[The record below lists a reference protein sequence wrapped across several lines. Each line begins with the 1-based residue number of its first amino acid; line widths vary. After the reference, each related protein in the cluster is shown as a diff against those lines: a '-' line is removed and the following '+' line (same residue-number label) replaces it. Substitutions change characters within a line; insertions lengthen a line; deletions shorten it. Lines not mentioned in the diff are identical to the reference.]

1 MNKPVEKGLKG
12 AAAASATARQA
23 TQQTGPKKPLNHDRT
38 APQAS
43 EMAAA
48 FTPDGRPRFASAES
62 PLPGSA
68 ETIWRGAQELL
79 RTLLNSDIYNL
90 WFASICAGELRDDSI
105 TLLVANDFCE
115 VWLKDNYLDVLQTA
129 LMHSSGRE
137 LTVEFK
143 ASGAHLLTARPAIE
157 LPAAPS
163 IEVEELSDKG
173 SKNGDHLFN
182 PKNTFET
189 FVVGNNNNFAHAAA
203 LAVAGAPGR
212 SYNPLFLYGG
222 VGLGKTHLLHAIGQY
237 VTLHK
242 KGARVAYV
250 SSEKFTNEYID
261 GIQNN
266 QLVRFRKKYRQT
278 DVLLIDDIQFLAGKE
293 RIQEEFFHTFNA
305 LHESHKQIVLTC
317 DRPASE
323 IQNLEH
329 RLVSRFEWGLVT
341 DLQPPDIETRV
352 AILRKKE
359 KSMGLE
365 LPEEVL
371 NFLAARIRANIR
383 RLEGALIRVA
393 SYAAL
398 TGKKL
403 TLDVVESLLRD
414 VLNEEGRFSINIESI
429 QKKVAEHFD
438 IRLADMTSKRRPE
451 NIAFPR
457 QIAMYLSRELTE
469 SSLNTVG
476 EAFGGRDH
484 GTVLHACRL
493 VKDRMEVDSTVR
505 QTVSYLQKQ
514 LQR

>member
-1 MNKPVEKGLKG
+1 ML
-12 AAAASATARQA
+12 STD
-23 TQQTGPKKPLNHDRT
+23 T
-38 APQAS
+38 
-43 EMAAA
+43 
-48 FTPDGRPRFASAES
+48 
-62 PLPGSA
+62 
-68 ETIWRGAQELL
+68 
-79 RTLLNSDIYNL
+79 YNL
-90 WFASICAGELRDDSI
+90 WFAPLRACGQDNS
-105 TLLVANDFCE
+105 TLVLEVANDFCE
-115 VWLKDNYLDVLQTA
+115 VWLKDNYMGLLQDVVA
-129 LMHSSGRE
+129 LASGRQ
-137 LTVEFK
+137 LHIKFK
-143 ASGAHLLTARPAIE
+143 VAPG
-157 LPAAPS
+157 AAPATNS
-163 IEVEELSDKG
+163 ATATAEPEKPKAQEASAERSSPNHDLG
-173 SKNGDHLFN
+173 FN

-189 FVVGNNNNFAHAAA
+189 FVVGNNNNFAYAAA
-203 LAVAGAPGR
+203 QAVAQSPGK

-237 VTLHK
+237 VANHK
-242 KGARVAYV
+242 RGARVAYV

-266 QLVRFRKKYRQT
+266 QMAKFRKRYRQT

-305 LHESHKQIVLTC
+305 LHEAHKQIVLTC

-341 DLQPPDIETRV
+341 DLQPPDVEMRQ
-352 AILRKKE
+352 AILNKKAQL
-359 KSMGLE
+359 MGVQ
-365 LPEEVL
+365 LPEDVM
-371 NFLAARIRANIR
+371 NFLANRIRTNIR

-403 TLDVVESLLRD
+403 TVEVVEGLLREI
-414 VLNEEGRFSINIESI
+414 LHEEGRYSINIEAI

-457 QIAMYLSRELTE
+457 QVAMFLSRRMTE
-469 SSLNTVG
+469 SSLSAIG

-493 VKDRMEVDSTVR
+493 VKDRMEVDPNVR
-505 QTVSYLQKQ
+505 QVVNYLEKQ
-514 LQR
+514 LMR